1 MEEEKC
7 ASVSSSNIVMA
18 TITKSF
24 SALISLII
32 ISNSIRIRKKI
43 KIRKHES
50 NYSNNTKLIN
60 SIHSQR
66 ESRFLNPFS
75 LFSVVRFENTEC
87 TTSSGT
93 QGGKVWPTK
102 LVLTSLSG
110 TCFTGTECSSQ
121 GGVSDGG
128 CAQGFGVCCSFTET
142 CDSTTSQNG
151 TYFVSPTTGSLPA
164 VCSLLIAPVND
175 NICQVRVNFETL
187 TLKNPDNNGDCKTEY
202 VQV

>member
-93 QGGKVWPTK
+93 QGGKV
-102 LVLTSLSG
+102 
-110 TCFTGTECSSQ
+110 
-121 GGVSDGG
+121 
-128 CAQGFGVCCSFTET
+128 
-142 CDSTTSQNG
+142 
-151 TYFVSPTTGSLPA
+151 
-164 VCSLLIAPVND
+164 
-175 NICQVRVNFETL
+175 
-187 TLKNPDNNGDCKTEY
+187 
-202 VQV
+202 